1 MVECSS
7 YTGQRVYLD
16 RTDLQLLCVRC
27 ESEIFCCENGADRIR
42 NDYGLLLCSRCRMQ
56 TEKLPSVNISEID
69 KRLQEISE
77 TFLSLNEEIL
87 ELEKERKRQW
97 QRLQNIE
104 SAS

>member
-1 MVECSS
+1 
-7 YTGQRVYLD
+7 
-16 RTDLQLLCVRC
+16 
-27 ESEIFCCENGADRIR
+27 
-42 NDYGLLLCSRCRMQ
+42 MQ

-104 SAS
+104 PAS